1 LSAASDLEAKQKEV
15 DYLQTQC
22 YAMSN
27 TIEALK
33 QRVVELE
40 WQLVDAKAAAFAAA
54 GVAEME
60 RMLSDQ
66 ASSQLQ
72 DGDDH

>member
-1 LSAASDLEAKQKEV
+1 LSNAALVAKQKEV

-33 QRVVELE
+33 QRIMELE
-40 WQLVDAKAAAFAAA
+40 WSLVDAKAAAIAAE

-60 RMLSDQ
+60 RMLSGQ
-66 ASSQLQ
+66 ASGELQ
-72 DGDDH
+72 DGHDH